1 MTKQVP
7 ENNSSQ
13 QIAELQD
20 QLRGHQIFGRYR
32 GTYNYTAMNAVGEI
46 LGKSESPTEF
56 LRQWDSF
63 AGDMRVLGN
72 MMAVLKRDDKTEAL
86 TAFQQALIDPTY
98 TFPGETIPLDKTV
111 PVTLVMFNPKATLSM
126 LLWITQGHWM
136 DLGKFMDDEWDVYGE
151 SRRHLTVPLF
161 ENFPSLP
168 RAIRAR
174 CESINYM
181 GWDLL
186 YAYQV
191 DVLRG
196 VEIPKDFHS
205 MYLAFGQYN
214 DHIEL
219 ERSRYS
225 AKTTTVAPD
234 TQEVN
239 CVGHFAFW
247 VEGDQAA
254 VLSRFTREQQE
265 KMATW
270 QFHVHPDLIRVKDPR
285 YLTVGLHIEA
295 MHEEFQHHYGSRASA
310 GVSHGFGGII
320 NPPDDY
326 QKHWNASNK
335 TELVLR
341 TVDGDW

>member
-7 ENNSSQ
+7 ESNDSQ

-63 AGDMRVLGN
+63 AGDMRVIGN
-72 MMAVLKRDDKTEAL
+72 LMAVLKRDGKLEAL
-86 TAFQQALIDPTY
+86 TAFQQALLDPTY
-98 TFPGETIPLDKTV
+98 TFPGETIPLEKTV

-126 LLWITQGHWM
+126 LLWITQGHWQ
-136 DLGKFMDDEWDVYGE
+136 DLGKFLDDKWDVYSE

-168 RAIRAR
+168 RAIRASY
-174 CESINYM
+174 ESMSYT
-181 GWDLL
+181 GWNLL

-196 VEIPKDFHS
+196 FEIPEDFHP
-205 MYLAFGQYN
+205 MYLAWGQYN

-219 ERSRYS
+219 APPGHSAER
-225 AKTTTVAPD
+225 KIVAPD
-234 TQEVN
+234 TEEVK
-239 CVGHFAFW
+239 CLGHFAFW
-247 VEGDQAA
+247 VEGDQAS
-254 VLSRFTREQQE
+254 VLSRFTRNQQE

-270 QFHVHPDLIRVKDPR
+270 QFHVHPDLIRIKETGVHHNRLARRVVARRIPAPLRFASERWRIPR
-285 YLTVGLHIEA
+285 I
-295 MHEEFQHHYGSRASA
+295 RW
-310 GVSHGFGGII
+310 
-320 NPPDDY
+320 D
-326 QKHWNASNK
+326 
-335 TELVLR
+335 R
-341 TVDGDW
+341 